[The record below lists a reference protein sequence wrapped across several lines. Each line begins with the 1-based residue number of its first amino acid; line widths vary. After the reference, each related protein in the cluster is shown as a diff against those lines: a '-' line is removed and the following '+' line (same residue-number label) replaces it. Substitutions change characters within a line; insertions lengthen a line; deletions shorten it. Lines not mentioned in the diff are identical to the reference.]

1 VVEFQPL
8 CEFSIHRVASSVR
21 AHGPPS

>member
-8 CEFSIHRVASSVR
+8 CEFSIHRAASSVR